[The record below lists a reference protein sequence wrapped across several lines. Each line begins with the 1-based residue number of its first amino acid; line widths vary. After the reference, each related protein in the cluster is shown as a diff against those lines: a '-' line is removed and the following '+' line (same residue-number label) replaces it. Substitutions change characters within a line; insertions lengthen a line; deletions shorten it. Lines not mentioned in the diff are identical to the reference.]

1 MSSFDFMQKDFDIKN
16 IIKLIAYWYIVLLCL
31 RFSVFNMDTWS
42 INFIIIPVW
51 FSIMAI
57 GGYNNYKIRTYITD
71 RYANGE
77 YVFNV
82 NKILRENKDR
92 KDDMIIQHF
101 QKNTKRFAVM
111 VISVMV
117 SIPFLL
123 LLTQI
128 DWTLR

>member
-42 INFIIIPVW
+42 INFIIMPVW

-57 GGYNNYKIRTYITD
+57 GGYNGYKLHTYIID

-77 YVFNV
+77 YLISAK
-82 NKILRENKDR
+82 KILRENKD
-92 KDDMIIQHF
+92 DMIIQRF
-101 QKNTKRFAVM
+101 LKNLDRFFVVA
-111 VISVMV
+111 ISVMV

-128 DWTLR
+128 DWTLK

>member
-16 IIKLIAYWYIVLLCL
+16 IIKLIAYWYTVLLCL
-31 RFSVFNMDTWS
+31 RFSGFNMDTWS
-42 INFIIIPVW
+42 INFIIMPVW
-51 FSIMAI
+51 FLIMAI

-77 YVFNV
+77 YVFNLY
-82 NKILRENKDR
+82 KIVREN

-101 QKNTKRFAVM
+101 QKNMKRFAV
-111 VISVMV
+111 VAISVMV

-128 DWTLR
+128 DWTLK